1 MCLRLISSLMCMEK
15 NSFFYLYKVL
25 LTHDLEIGYVESRG
39 DINLG
44 IAKCCFT
51 RIIG

>member
-1 MCLRLISSLMCMEK
+1 MPKTYIFVDVYEK